1 MITMYLVTKHT
12 LDGNH
17 ETITPFGIYSTM
29 ELAQAAEN
37 VVDRVAFQYGVITPV
52 LLDYIPSTTEA

>member
-1 MITMYLVTKHT
+1 MITLYLVTKHT

-17 ETITPFGIYSTM
+17 EIATPFGVYSTM
-29 ELAQAAEN
+29 ELAQVAEDA
-37 VVDRVAFQYGVITPV
+37 VDRVAFQFGVITPV